1 MSRSLIK
8 IELENGTTIK
18 HQPGITPQKLLIEHP
33 ELENAA
39 DPVMGV
45 LINNELMTLDYPIE
59 TDCRLKYVTFR
70 DEHGQ
75 HIYRHSITLLLAKA
89 ALNLYPN
96 ARFAVEHSLS
106 LGFYCSF
113 EQEGG
118 PPIGADCVTKLE
130 EEMRA
135 IVERSLPIWRKKISY
150 QEACDY
156 FESHGLTDKLNLLRH
171 RNLSRVAVYECG
183 KFIDLAHV
191 PLVTNTAKLSCFKLE
206 PYETGFVIRF
216 PRRSD
221 MCDYTQFDP
230 SPHLFQIF
238 KEHKQWGRAV
248 RVRNVGDLNNIVA
261 QHGIKE
267 FIQICEAFQEKRI
280 VRIADVIARKR
291 KHLKWIMIAGPSSS
305 GKTTFAGRLSI
316 QLQANGI
323 RTQAISM
330 DDYFVN
336 REQTPRTSDG
346 SHDFEHI
353 NAVDLALMHQHMDLL
368 EKGEEVEL
376 PSFNFHTGRREFT
389 GKTAKVEKDSILII
403 EGIHGL
409 NPRTSETLP
418 RSHVFKI
425 YVSALMQLNL
435 DRNNRISTTDNRL
448 IRRLVRDNFM
458 RGHTC
463 LDTLDMWHKVR
474 SGENHWIFPYQQHA
488 DIAFNTALEYE
499 LAVLKPFAEPLLA
512 QAKPYHHQYA
522 EARRLQDFLSNFLVA
537 SHDEVPSASL
547 LREFIGGSAFAE

>member
-1 MSRSLIK
+1 MSRSLIQ
-8 IELENGTTIK
+8 IELENGITIK
-18 HQPGITPQKLLIEHP
+18 HQVGITPQKLLIEHP
-33 ELENAA
+33 ELENPAA
-39 DPVMGV
+39 PVMGV

-59 TDCRLKYVTFR
+59 TDCHLKYVTFR
-70 DEHGQ
+70 DSHGQ

-89 ALNLYPN
+89 VNNLYPK
-96 ARFAVEHSLS
+96 ASFAVEHSLS
-106 LGFYCSF
+106 LGLYCSF
-113 EQEGG
+113 DQDGG
-118 PPIGADCVTKLE
+118 PPLEPDFVKKLE
-130 EEMRA
+130 TEMRSIA
-135 IVERSLPIWRKKISY
+135 ELALPIRRKKISY

-156 FESHGLTDKLNLLRH
+156 FDSRGLTDKLNLLRY
-171 RNLSRVAVYECG
+171 RNPSRVAVYECG
-183 KFIDLAHV
+183 KFMDLAHV
-191 PLVTNTAKLSCFKLE
+191 PIATDTAKLSCFKLE
-206 PYETGFVIRF
+206 PHETGFVIRF
-216 PRRSD
+216 PKPSD
-221 MCDYTQFDP
+221 MCDYPPFDP
-230 SPHLFQIF
+230 APHLFQIF
-238 KEHKQWGRAV
+238 KEHKLWGRAV
-248 RVRNVGDLNNIVA
+248 RVRTVGDLNNIIA
-261 QHGIKE
+261 RHGIKE
-267 FIQICEAFQEKRI
+267 FIQVCEAFQEKRI
-280 VRIADVIARKR
+280 VRVADAIARKR

-305 GKTTFAGRLSI
+305 GKTTFARRLAI

-336 REQTPRTSDG
+336 REQTPHTSNG

-353 NAVDLALMHQHMDLL
+353 DAVDLALMHQHMKLL
-368 EKGEEVEL
+368 EKGEQVEL
-376 PSFNFHTGRREFT
+376 PSFNFQSGRREFT

-409 NPRTSETLP
+409 NPRSSEALP
-418 RSHVFKI
+418 RSHIFKI

-448 IRRLVRDNFM
+448 IRRMIRDNFT

-474 SGENHWIFPYQQHA
+474 SGENHWIFPYQQEA

-512 QAKPYHHQYA
+512 QAKPCHHQYA

-537 SHDEVPSASL
+537 SHDEVPSSSL
-547 LREFIGGSAFAE
+547 LREFIGGSTFTE